1 MELLMRRGRWL
12 AKALL
17 GLIAAGMVLPAQAQA
32 EKPAVEAPANRES
45 EAEARKKLIGVWR
58 GFVVAG
64 RGERTDRGPVKLTE
78 VVIAADTIRAKDDT
92 MSFGEGKYRL
102 DLTQSPRR
110 LDPTGSEGS
119 YKGLQFTGIY
129 VLEGD
134 TLKWCVANP
143 GKSRPTEYKTTTA
156 VQFYMVLK
164 RVEKPA
170 NPEAPA

>member
-1 MELLMRRGRWL
+1 MRRGLWM
-12 AKALL
+12 AEVLL
-17 GLIAAGMVLPAQAQA
+17 GLVIVGSLLPAQAQ
-32 EKPAVEAPANRES
+32 EKPAEAPPAQNTES
-45 EAEARKKLIGVWR
+45 EAEARKKLVGTWR

-78 VVIAADTIRAKDDT
+78 VVITADTIRAKDDT
-92 MSFGEGKYRL
+92 MSFGAGKYKL
-102 DLTQSPRR
+102 DLAQSPRR

-129 VLEGD
+129 TLEGD

-143 GKSRPTEYKTTTA
+143 GTARPTEYKTTTA

-164 RVEKPA
+164 RVPKDNA
-170 NPEAPA
+170 